1 MTGTEI
7 SLLLQIPIVG
17 IFVFFVLKLYELQRK
32 TIADMTQTYSET
44 IDRIVK
50 RLAEESTNRDET
62 MRGYITEQRQQDRGM
77 QEQTIEMLRFFREEL
92 QANNLAIQN
101 NTSAIR
107 DIKTP
112 PTKGRR
118 Q

>member
-92 QANNLAIQN
+92 QANNLAIQS

-107 DIKTP
+107 DIKAP
-112 PTKGRR
+112 STKGRR